1 MNFLSEC
8 LPPFRDLRD
17 YPELG
22 GYGKG
27 RLCSPFPP
35 GSNLTCCLPC
45 PIQDYVYPDNFA
57 SKLKIAQ
64 YCSIP
69 SLLACAFLLFSFVF
83 LPPEKSQRHYL
94 SVGLLISVLLI
105 TISFII
111 PLGTDP
117 DLCYDQVTP
126 HDMYSDMSCAWTGA
140 LLQVGGMGAVV
151 WVLLR
156 TAWLHI
162 RICWDREPGLMF
174 ALFSM
179 ISGITIPA
187 VFLAS
192 VLASSGVSYRTGQV
206 CFANHDKSFAA
217 YWAWLITF
225 AGLSLVLQLITAV
238 YCVYIFVRSQRREK
252 ARMRGGISSQTHRTA
267 QEGGSQLRSGFERV
281 RHSSVEWRKIRRLF
295 LLQWRGIAISIL
307 VVIQTV
313 YFATTFINQD
323 SKLDIGRTS
332 AQDMLNFQA
341 WGTCLVFAGGNKNP
355 CLNLAEKITG
365 GPHIVI
371 SSVVWA
377 GLSGVICFF
386 FLARTSMF
394 TAWLTLLTSPAHR
407 LHEHLIARRAPKDEE
422 HNPFSYASDK
432 EAAKRIS
439 AAPSHAS
446 SPHRSATSR
455 HRSRSSVISTKT
467 TSSAKSNTSGGSA
480 SGAGGAGG
488 GKSPKHS
495 PSNSQHKTLSII
507 SETSPSFPTSPTTA
521 AALAAAAADKSL
533 PSTPGTPATPRK
545 TVPSKYRVPTR
556 LNPVP
561 RIVAMGPNAPTRVG
575 LPKEVVVGGA
585 RGARGSREVGP
596 MPERKA
602 SLRASE
608 AFPGTAAR
616 LAAEEELE
624 GMLGI
629 GGEGE
634 GERDGGEGDEGE
646 KDKEK
651 EKEGEQQ
658 GNGAPAPTSP
668 PTTPPPSSP
677 PPSSPPPS
685 LPLPLEPPK
694 QDIRHPSVLMPA
706 TAKAQLAAAVRA
718 QVVRE
723 LAQPAR
729 SESPLWGRPEQR
741 EAALRNEALYSEAE
755 SSKAGQLKAEREEA
769 QQLGTLMPDPRTVLL
784 ARGGLG
790 MNPVVVETAK
800 EGGGQRARR
809 VEEEAKEAKEGE
821 KQEDA
826 QPSLS
831 VPRKPV
837 GGAAVAAQVEA
848 IEKAEEKV
856 KAEEKDEKDDEKEQK
871 EGKREEKEEK
881 EVAVGEPSAKFMAL
895 TPEAKKEADA
905 SKAAPQ
911 AQTQTLL
918 RTPSQHGPN
927 WSLQS
932 GPKTG
937 EEDED
942 KKDGTYFY
950 AL

>member
-238 YCVYIFVRSQRREK
+238 YCVYIFDGAGR
-252 ARMRGGISSQTHRTA
+252 
-267 QEGGSQLRSGFERV
+267 GSQLRSGFERV

-533 PSTPGTPATPRK
+533 PPTPGTPATPRK
-545 TVPSKYRVPTR
+545 TVPSKYRVPAR

-575 LPKEVVVGGA
+575 LPKEVV
-585 RGARGSREVGP
+585 VGP

-629 GGEGE
+629 GGEGRVNGME
-634 GERDGGEGDEGE
+634 GKGTRGERQREREGGGAAGQWSPGPHISAHD
-646 KDKEK
+646 
-651 EKEGEQQ
+651 
-658 GNGAPAPTSP
+658 APAFFTPTVFAP
-668 PTTPPPSSP
+668 ALLTP
-677 PPSSPPPS
+677 
-685 LPLPLEPPK
+685 PLEPPK

>member
-1 MNFLSEC
+1 M
-8 LPPFRDLRD
+8 
-17 YPELG
+17 
-22 GYGKG
+22 
-27 RLCSPFPP
+27 
-35 GSNLTCCLPC
+35 
-45 PIQDYVYPDNFA
+45 PDFA

-94 SVGLLISVLLI
+94 S
-105 TISFII
+105 ISFII

-295 LLQWRGIAISIL
+295 LLQWRGIAISTL

-341 WGTCLVFAGGNKNP
+341 WGTCLVFAGGNKNA
-355 CLNLAEKITG
+355 CLSLAEKITG

-394 TAWLTLLTSPAHR
+394 TAWLTLLTEPAHR
-407 LHEHLIARRAPKDEE
+407 LHTHLTERRAPKDEE

-439 AAPSHAS
+439 TAPSHS
-446 SPHRSATSR
+446 SPHRSAISR
-455 HRSRSSVISTKT
+455 HRSRSSVVSTKT

-480 SGAGGAGG
+480 SGGGAGATN

-507 SETSPSFPTSPTTA
+507 SESSPSSPSSPTTA

-533 PSTPGTPATPRK
+533 PPTPGTPATPRMA
-545 TVPSKYRVPTR
+545 VPSKYRVPAR

-561 RIVAMGPNAPTRVG
+561 RIVAVGPNAPTRVG
-575 LPKEVVVGGA
+575 LPKEVMVGGS
-585 RGARGSREVGP
+585 RGSREVGLP
-596 MPERKA
+596 PERKA
-602 SLRASE
+602 SVRASE
-608 AFPGTAAR
+608 AFPSTAAR
-616 LAAEEELE
+616 LAAEQELE

-634 GERDGGEGDEGE
+634 GERDGGEGEAGE
-646 KDKEK
+646 KEEK
-651 EKEGEQQ
+651 DGEQHQ
-658 GNGAPAPTSP
+658 ENGIPAPTSP
-668 PTTPPPSSP
+668 PMTSPPMTPPPMTPPPSSP

-685 LPLPLEPPK
+685 LPLPLEPPQ

-723 LAQPAR
+723 LAAPAR
-729 SESPLWGRPEQR
+729 SGSPLWGRPEHS
-741 EAALRNEALYSEAE
+741 EALHDEAE

-769 QQLGTLMPDPRTVLL
+769 QQQGTLMPDPRTLL
-784 ARGGLG
+784 RSRGGLG
-790 MNPVVVETAK
+790 MNPVVVEPAA
-800 EGGGQRARR
+800 EVGGQQAGK
-809 VEEEAKEAKEGE
+809 VEEEAE
-821 KQEDA
+821 KAREIEEQGDV
-826 QPSLS
+826 QPSVS
-831 VPRKPV
+831 VARKPV

-848 IEKAEEKV
+848 IEKAEERGKV
-856 KAEEKDEKDDEKEQK
+856 EQNDEEDDEKEQK
-871 EGKREEKEEK
+871 EEKREGKQQEV
-881 EVAVGEPSAKFMAL
+881 VAVGEPSPKSMAL
-895 TPEAKKEADA
+895 TPQPKEEEA

-911 AQTQTLL
+911 PQTQTLL

-927 WSLQS
+927 WPLQS
-932 GPKTG
+932 GPKMG

-942 KKDGTYFY
+942 KDGTYFY